1 MSINNF
7 REDELTKEV
16 IKRTTIKRLFKYM
29 LAYKKV
35 VGIVLSIMLVII
47 TVTIVNPLFMEI
59 AIDQYIA
66 NANYT
71 GLFFIAGIA
80 LSINLLAMILSK
92 IRIRLMAEVT
102 NKILV
107 QIRQELY
114 EHIQKLSFNFF
125 DKRPAGKILARV
137 IGDVN
142 ALKDLLTNSVVTLIP
157 DFITLI
163 AVLTVMLIKNY
174 RLAFA
179 ALAMLPFL
187 VIGMW
192 LIQIKAHKRWQVE
205 KAKKSNINAFTYE
218 NFSGIKVVQSFSAE
232 AQTSGS
238 FRELLKEHRNAFF
251 SAIYLNN
258 LFWPMVELSW
268 GIGTALVFIF
278 GIAYIQT
285 DTITVGLLV
294 AFITYIGL
302 FWQPIMNLSNFYNQ
316 LITNLAGAERIF
328 EIMDIEPDIM
338 DQIESPMM
346 PEIEGRVEFD
356 HVTFSYD
363 DNTTILDDVSFTIEP
378 GQTIALVGPT
388 GGGKTTIVSL
398 ISRFYDIKQGSIRID
413 GHNTKYVNIESLR
426 RQMGI
431 MTQDT
436 FLFTGTI
443 NDNIRYGRLD
453 ASDEDIIEAATAVH
467 AHEFISKLE
476 KGYETTVNEGG
487 SELSVGQRQLI
498 AFARTLLS

>member
-142 ALKDLLTNSVVTLIP
+142 ALKDLLTNS
-157 DFITLI
+157 
-163 AVLTVMLIKNY
+163 
-174 RLAFA
+174 
-179 ALAMLPFL
+179 
-187 VIGMW
+187 
-192 LIQIKAHKRWQVE
+192 
-205 KAKKSNINAFTYE
+205 
-218 NFSGIKVVQSFSAE
+218 GIC
-232 AQTSGS
+232 
-238 FRELLKEHRNAFF
+238 
-251 SAIYLNN
+251 
-258 LFWPMVELSW
+258 
-268 GIGTALVFIF
+268 GTC
-278 GIAYIQT
+278 
-285 DTITVGLLV
+285 
-294 AFITYIGL
+294 
-302 FWQPIMNLSNFYNQ
+302 
-316 LITNLAGAERIF
+316 
-328 EIMDIEPDIM
+328 
-338 DQIESPMM
+338 
-346 PEIEGRVEFD
+346 
-356 HVTFSYD
+356 HVTF
-363 DNTTILDDVSFTIEP
+363 P
-378 GQTIALVGPT
+378 GDWHVVDSNQSP
-388 GGGKTTIVSL
+388 
-398 ISRFYDIKQGSIRID
+398 
-413 GHNTKYVNIESLR
+413 
-426 RQMGI
+426 
-431 MTQDT
+431 
-436 FLFTGTI
+436 
-443 NDNIRYGRLD
+443 
-453 ASDEDIIEAATAVH
+453 
-467 AHEFISKLE
+467 
-476 KGYETTVNEGG
+476 
-487 SELSVGQRQLI
+487 
-498 AFARTLLS
+498 